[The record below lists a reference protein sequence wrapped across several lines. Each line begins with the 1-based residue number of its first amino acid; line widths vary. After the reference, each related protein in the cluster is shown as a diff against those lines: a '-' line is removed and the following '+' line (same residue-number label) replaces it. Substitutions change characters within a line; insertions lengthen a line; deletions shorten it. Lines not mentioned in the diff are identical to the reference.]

1 MIHKKKI
8 LTDKKNKGE
17 EKIINFINKKKNRN
31 IHKDENVKK
40 EKNSITIEYDKK
52 SIKNFNNKNNIIEIN
67 KSNINPNNIQYLK
80 NLRNDLYSH
89 FYEIEQYY
97 NSFIIFKS
105 INDIL
110 YLIYA
115 VGYSIY
121 LYDLIDN
128 VIICKLIKAHDK
140 HIVIF
145 RYCFDKINKRDL
157 ILSLSHKDCI
167 KLWDINK
174 LECLLKLQFDNIKT
188 TILFSEYYYYYSI
201 CFLID
206 NDQIY
211 ICAAI
216 GAFKY
221 IYNLFNGKKIRIFDL
236 NGKIKKEI
244 DESKNISITYKD
256 IETSIFYMDYYNDNK
271 TSKNYIITSNKGC
284 VISYDYNKNIIYHK
298 YIDDKND
305 KIYKQFIIYNK
316 NNIIELIVS
325 SYDGNIRIWNFDSGE
340 LLNIIKVY
348 KGKLFDICM
357 WNDEYLFIGCDNGK
371 INLIDIK
378 EKKTIKKLNKDSI
391 GLNYGVTTINKVII
405 PRYGECLI
413 TQSANQLSLWVNNI

>member
-1 MIHKKKI
+1 MLNYIKNKDSQQKNSI
-8 LTDKKNKGE
+8 SKKNKDE

-67 KSNINPNNIQYLK
+67 KYNINPNNIQYLK

-89 FYEIEQYY
+89 FYEIEEYY

-188 TILFSEYYYYYSI
+188 TALFNEYYYYYSI

-216 GAFKY
+216 GAY
-221 IYNLFNGKKIRIFDL
+221 IYNSFNGKKIRIFDL

-256 IETSIFYMDYYNDNK
+256 IETRIFYMDYYNNNK
-271 TSKNYIITSNKGC
+271 TSKNYIITSNKGY

-316 NNIIELIVS
+316 NNI
-325 SYDGNIRIWNFDSGE
+325 
-340 LLNIIKVY
+340 
-348 KGKLFDICM
+348 
-357 WNDEYLFIGCDNGK
+357 
-371 INLIDIK
+371 
-378 EKKTIKKLNKDSI
+378 
-391 GLNYGVTTINKVII
+391 
-405 PRYGECLI
+405 
-413 TQSANQLSLWVNNI
+413 

>member
-31 IHKDENVKK
+31 IHKDEKVKK
-40 EKNSITIEYDKK
+40 EINSNNIEYDKK

-157 ILSLSHKDCI
+157 ILSLSHRDCI

-188 TILFSEYYYYYSI
+188 MILFNEYYYYSI

-206 NDQIY
+206 NEQIY
-211 ICAAI
+211 ICTSI
-216 GAFKY
+216 GKFNILTK
-221 IYNLFNGKKIRIFDL
+221 LFNGKKIRIFDL

-244 DESKNISITYKD
+244 GESENILYVYQNLEIG
-256 IETSIFYMDYYNDNK
+256 IFYMDYYYDNK
-271 TSKNYIITSNKGC
+271 TTKNYIITSNKGY
-284 VISYDYNKNIIYHK
+284 VISYDYNENTIYRK
-298 YIDDKND
+298 YRDDKND
-305 KIYKQFIIYNK
+305 KIYKQFIIYDK
-316 NNIIELIVS
+316 KNIIELIVS

-391 GLNYGVTTINKVII
+391 GLNFGVTTINKVII

>member
-1 MIHKKKI
+1 M
-8 LTDKKNKGE
+8 
-17 EKIINFINKKKNRN
+17 
-31 IHKDENVKK
+31 
-40 EKNSITIEYDKK
+40 
-52 SIKNFNNKNNIIEIN
+52 
-67 KSNINPNNIQYLK
+67 
-80 NLRNDLYSH
+80 
-89 FYEIEQYY
+89 
-97 NSFIIFKS
+97 
-105 INDIL
+105 
-110 YLIYA
+110 
-115 VGYSIY
+115 
-121 LYDLIDN
+121 
-128 VIICKLIKAHDK
+128 
-140 HIVIF
+140 
-145 RYCFDKINKRDL
+145 

-188 TILFSEYYYYYSI
+188 TTLFSEYYYYYSI

-378 EKKTIKKLNKDSI
+378 EKKTIKKLNKDLI